1 MKRMYLFIL
10 LGFLCSLIH
19 GQDSSQNYIRTRTYT
34 NDTGTSYLDQI
45 TYYDGLG
52 RPVQTVQKGFSPSGA
67 DLADYQEY
75 DEVGRESKKWLPASV
90 SGNNGSFVPL
100 NTLMTHASGS
110 YPGETKPYA
119 FPVYESSLLNRVLE
133 QYGPGQAWQNNSRS
147 AKTAYLTNVS
157 GNDTLNCIYYKS
169 TTASADTLVTIVNGG
184 NYETAQLYVLRT
196 TDEDGNPS
204 FEFKD
209 KLGQVVLTRHNVP
222 EENGAL

>member
-1 MKRMYLFIL
+1 M
-10 LGFLCSLIH
+10 
-19 GQDSSQNYIRTRTYT
+19 
-34 NDTGTSYLDQI
+34 
-45 TYYDGLG
+45 G

-100 NTLMTHASGS
+100 NTLRIYASGS
-110 YPGETKPYA
+110 YPREIKPYTL
-119 FPVYESSLLNRVLE
+119 PVYESSPLNRVLE
-133 QYGPGQAWQNNSRS
+133 QYGPGQAWQNNPRR
-147 AKTAYLTNVS
+147 AKTAYLTNIS

-209 KLGQVVLTRHNVP
+209 KLG
-222 EENGAL
+222 